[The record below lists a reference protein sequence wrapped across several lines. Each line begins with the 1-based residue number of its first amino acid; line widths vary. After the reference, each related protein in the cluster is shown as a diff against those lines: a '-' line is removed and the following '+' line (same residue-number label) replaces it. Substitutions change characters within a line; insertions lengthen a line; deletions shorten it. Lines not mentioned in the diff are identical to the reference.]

1 MKSIKYIAILSFVLL
16 AINAC
21 TDDFEE
27 INTNPN
33 SQVVGSNEGLL
44 LGAQIRA
51 SRELLDN
58 INSFNKG
65 MSKWT
70 QYYTNNLQPSE
81 FISSNTRSDFNDFWV
96 YQNLVTQTI
105 PLVERIIDNTEET
118 PHPNFKAIA
127 LVLKGWIYGN
137 MTELWGPIPFSDA
150 QYGEIS
156 EEEQYNKPKFD
167 SQEEILKGVIGLL
180 EEANNTFDLSGE
192 SGVVIKPESDAFGG
206 GDILKWK
213 KFANSLQ
220 VRILMRISDADPSFA
235 KAKLEEI
242 FANPSKYP
250 VLESN
255 ADNFGMTWEDAVGS
269 YPDPFASYVENN
281 DERAPIVITGFL
293 NTLGDLEDPR
303 MKVLVSPA
311 EGYTD
316 EETYVGL
323 PPAFDDENPSDFTRM
338 ALDSVS
344 QLSPEFTSVQ
354 QRPIMTYAEL
364 LLIKAEAEAKN
375 INVGTSAEAAYQAG
389 IAAHMEE
396 LGVSTA
402 DIDTYLS
409 SSDVVYD
416 ASKATEQIIT
426 QRYIAQ
432 FGQSINTFSM
442 IRRTGY
448 PTMDFFDIGIHKEKG
463 YPVRMRYPIET
474 MLNFNKENYENAI
487 AGVSIIDNV
496 FGDNLWFAKNAPTV
510 GMEPNLQTA
519 PVLYQY

>member
-1 MKSIKYIAILSFVLL
+1 MKSIKHLVILSLVLL
-16 AINAC
+16 TVNAC
-21 TDDFEE
+21 TNDFEE

-51 SRELLDN
+51 SRELMDN

-65 MSKWT
+65 LSKWT
-70 QYYTNNLQPSE
+70 QYYSNNLQPSE

-105 PLVERIIDNTEET
+105 PLVERIITNTEET
-118 PHPNFKAIA
+118 PHPNFRAVA
-127 LVLKGWIYGN
+127 LVLKGWIYEN

-150 QYGEIS
+150 QNGEIS

-167 SQEEILKGVIGLL
+167 SQEEILKGVISLL

-192 SGVVIKPESDAFGG
+192 SGVAIKPESDAFGG
-206 GDILKWK
+206 GNILKWK

-235 KAKLEEI
+235 ETKLEEI

-250 VLESN
+250 VFESN

-269 YPDPFASYVENN
+269 YPDPFASYVANN
-281 DERAPIVITGFL
+281 ADRAPIVMTGFL
-293 NTLGDLEDPR
+293 NTLGNLQDPR

-311 EGYTD
+311 PGYSD
-316 EETYVGL
+316 QETYVGL
-323 PPAFDDENPSDFTRM
+323 PPAFDDENPSGFTRM

-344 QLSPEFTSVQ
+344 QLSPDFTSVQ

-364 LLIKAEAEAKN
+364 LLIKAEAEVKS
-375 INVGTSAEAAYQAG
+375 INVGTSAEDAYQAG
-389 IAAHMEE
+389 ITANMEE
-396 LGVSTA
+396 LGVGTE
-402 DIDTYLS
+402 DIITYLA

-416 ASKATEQIIT
+416 SNKAIEQIIT

-448 PTMDFFDIGIHKEKG
+448 PTMDFFDIGLHKEKG

-474 MLNFNKENYENAI
+474 MQNFNKDNYEAAI
-487 AGVSIIDNV
+487 AGVTIIDNV
-496 FGDNLWFAKNAPTV
+496 FGDNLWFAKSAPTV
-510 GMEPNLQTA
+510 KMEQNLQTG
-519 PVLYQY
+519 PVLYSY